1 MNRTECQPTRAT
13 NLMVDAKTLSR
24 TVGVS
29 VPTLC
34 LARRDGPYRLL
45 CTGNARLAAS
55 RMDEQGHSMPV
66 SDCVRPVVGLGM
78 AYCRIGER
86 HVYISRTRTR
96 DVRISVPKG
105 TRWYNLLRGALRK
118 QQAQKSPYYG
128 AFRDFRVLM
137 RGQETIRWCGRRD
150 SNSHTLRRQN
160 LNLVCLPIPPRPQTS
175 NENARQCLAFR
186 NMGWTMG
193 FEPTTA
199 GATILC
205 STN

>member
-1 MNRTECQPTRAT
+1 MSANSRHKPHGGCQNAVPDSRRQRPDVVPSETRWA
-13 NLMVDAKTLSR
+13 LPLC
-24 TVGVS
+24 S
-29 VPTLC
+29 VPEM
-34 LARRDGPYRLL
+34 PV
-45 CTGNARLAAS
+45 LAAS
-55 RMDEQGHSMPV
+55 RMDEQGQSISI
-66 SDCVRPVVGLGM
+66 SDCVRPVVGLGL

-86 HVYISRTRTR
+86 HVYISRSRTR
-96 DVRISVPKG
+96 DVRIFVPKG

-128 AFRDFRVLM
+128 AFRDFRVLV